1 MNGSPKPTIAGLL
14 HMVEPGINLQYLLTF
29 SSIEKRGRKET
40 RKKKRGKL
48 IKAVDATRGRE
59 REFKRQETY
68 KLVSKQKALWVHVHF
83 TCIPAAETERRFGAT
98 MDSESDDATNVIM
111 QERG

>member
-1 MNGSPKPTIAGLL
+1 M
-14 HMVEPGINLQYLLTF
+14 
-29 SSIEKRGRKET
+29 
-40 RKKKRGKL
+40 
-48 IKAVDATRGRE
+48 
-59 REFKRQETY
+59 
-68 KLVSKQKALWVHVHF
+68 SKQKALWVHVHF